1 MATTGT
7 KARKLILHFDVNETI
22 MIGDPAGG
30 DTFEDCLNK
39 MIAKNAFIRPR
50 EPPPAADEVGEGK
63 PLGRWGEW
71 TWHDGSPLDPALRA
85 GLEPPPV
92 LTDFEG
98 PPGCAA
104 LYKVKALKKK
114 FAKTFTEPGSPG
126 SIYRGLFERLEEAMR
141 APVVADGGAV
151 IDPRLLNSDGVHYV
165 IIPAFFHTL
174 LGLTKSGRD
183 FTVVIRTFGTD
194 GPEIAAAIN
203 AFAEGKHPLFDF
215 AAAGDEEGGGGGGGW
230 GEHGGT
236 AWLRGLN

>member
-1 MATTGT
+1 M
-7 KARKLILHFDVNETI
+7 
-22 MIGDPAGG
+22 
-30 DTFEDCLNK
+30 
-39 MIAKNAFIRPR
+39 
-50 EPPPAADEVGEGK
+50 
-63 PLGRWGEW
+63 
-71 TWHDGSPLDPALRA
+71 
-85 GLEPPPV
+85 
-92 LTDFEG
+92 
-98 PPGCAA
+98 
-104 LYKVKALKKK
+104 YKVKALKKK

-215 AAAGDEEGGGGGGGW
+215 AAAGGEEGGGGYQRRESVERQRDSDDSSRFHSCSNVSSTYRHRETRCGG
-230 GEHGGT
+230 
-236 AWLRGLN
+236 